1 MVAFLAVGLSRTPP
15 PENAPD
21 TLDLAA
27 LRLGFPLPGPAGV
40 GPYLLNWWIDPLF
53 IVLIVA
59 AAVLYGVGVV
69 RVRDWPWKRTAAWTG
84 GLLVLLLATASGI
97 SRYSMVLFSAHA
109 VQHILLSLV
118 APLLLLYG
126 APVKLGLNAMRGE
139 GRALLAAAAG
149 SRGLRTLSHP
159 VVSSALL
166 LLSLYAWYVSPLF
179 PPSLSNHA
187 LHSLAMV
194 AFLAV
199 GLGYFRG
206 TAGSL
211 VPLAVLPLH
220 VLAGVALMLDGTV
233 LGNWYET
240 LGRRWGA
247 SPLDDQHLG
256 ALLLWTAAAAITAA
270 HAVYCRSRR
279 SRTRLSASTTVGSYS
294 AAESSRSRSSTA
306 APRSRGAES
315 PTRSW

>member
-1 MVAFLAVGLSRTPP
+1 M
-15 PENAPD
+15 
-21 TLDLAA
+21 
-27 LRLGFPLPGPAGV
+27 
-40 GPYLLNWWIDPLF
+40 
-53 IVLIVA
+53 LIVA

-69 RVRDWPWKRTAAWTG
+69 RVRDWPWQRTAAWTG

-109 VQHILLSLV
+109 IQHILVGLV

-126 APVKLGLNAMRGE
+126 APVKLGLKVMRGE
-139 GRALLAAAAG
+139 SRALLAAAAD
-149 SRGLRTLSHP
+149 SRGLRALGHP

-187 LHSLAMV
+187 LHSLSMV
-194 AFLAV
+194 VFLAI
-199 GLGYFRG
+199 GLAYFRG

-233 LGNWYET
+233 LGGNWYEL
-240 LGRRWGA
+240 LGRRWGS
-247 SPLDDQHLG
+247 SPLDDQHFG
-256 ALLLWTAAAAITAA
+256 ALLLWTAAMAITAA

-279 SRTRLSASTTVGSYS
+279 STTRLSASTTVGSYS

-306 APRSRGAES
+306 APLSRSEES
-315 PTRSW
+315 PTRSS